1 MDSVNIEH
9 EIADGK
15 TVLEEF
21 EGVESITNPPMTE
34 TIHLSFKDDRDR
46 LKLRYGE
53 IVKVN

>member
-9 EIADGK
+9 QITDGK